1 MAQFLHGLL
10 SASMRGSVVI
20 VAVLFLRLVL
30 RKTPK
35 KFLCLMWLLVGL
47 ALLMPFEIRSDLSL
61 QPEWETVTTVQWVE
75 DVPVS
80 TDTLPL
86 PTIEDTQKETH
97 RCHQRLCLLSQAK
110 VKWRKAKKQ
119 TGQVRSFSSGWVLPD
134 CSCCIRSGL
143 MGN

>member
-47 ALLMPFEIRSDLSL
+47 ALLMPFEIRRDLSL
-61 QPEWETVTTVQWVE
+61 QPEWETGQRCSGWRMFLY
-75 DVPVS
+75 PQ
-80 TDTLPL
+80 
-86 PTIEDTQKETH
+86 I
-97 RCHQRLCLLSQAK
+97 RCHCRQ
-110 VKWRKAKKQ
+110 
-119 TGQVRSFSSGWVLPD
+119 
-134 CSCCIRSGL
+134 
-143 MGN
+143 